1 MPAETT
7 KAASELVQR
16 DAESRN
22 QWLSLHEDLQT
33 ERSEIGRQ
41 RDLLE
46 DDRRDWAARQRSDPI
61 IAAAINA
68 AGLLAACSL
77 PLILM
82 ALLLWPRKP
91 EPASDRDAVCD
102 ILVDELVTDAL
113 RIDRDPGEGSGSRIH
128 RSHRPSTR
136 LSSTP
141 VLLGSS
147 GAGVLHLFLPSLTE
161 KHNEHYLD

>member
-1 MPAETT
+1 MRMLLRTIALTLLILSIHGCGPSGHSVSQDEWDQLFGMPAETT

-46 DDRRDWAARQRSDPI
+46 DDRRDWAAHQRSDPI
-61 IAAAINA
+61 IAAAISA

-102 ILVDELVTDAL
+102 ILVDELVADAL
-113 RIDRDPGEGSGSRIH
+113 RIDRDPGERK
-128 RSHRPSTR
+128 R
-136 LSSTP
+136 LEDSP
-141 VLLGSS
+141 
-147 GAGVLHLFLPSLTE
+147 
-161 KHNEHYLD
+161 